1 MSLFHVKHNPEKKNV
16 HKEGWHHFIA
26 FFGLF
31 ITELC
36 TKTECLQS
44 RTVTTFDGRGRLRQ
58 KISCRADSAGNYC
71 SSDSSSNSILS
82 RVTDT
87 IYMLIKSFML
97 ASLSKSTFIYAKYSS
112 SNIFTTSRLPP
123 PFFVLPLIWFTLITK
138 LIKEHRI
145 RRC

>member
-1 MSLFHVKHNPEKKNV
+1 MSLFHVKHNPEKNV

-58 KISCRADSAGNYC
+58 KISCRADSAGTIVVPTATVFYQGLLIQ
-71 SSDSSSNSILS
+71 SI
-82 RVTDT
+82 
-87 IYMLIKSFML
+87 
-97 ASLSKSTFIYAKYSS
+97 
-112 SNIFTTSRLPP
+112 
-123 PFFVLPLIWFTLITK
+123 
-138 LIKEHRI
+138 
-145 RRC
+145 C